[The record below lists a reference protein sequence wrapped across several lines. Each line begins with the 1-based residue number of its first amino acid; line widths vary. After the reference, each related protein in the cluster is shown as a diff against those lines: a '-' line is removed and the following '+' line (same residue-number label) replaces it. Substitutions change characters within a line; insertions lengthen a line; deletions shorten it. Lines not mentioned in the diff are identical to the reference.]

1 MSERINEVSTL
12 GTGRRGLG
20 AKIHR
25 VESWSYD
32 TTEGKHYNG
41 MRANCNGNGQW
52 TARDFQAGF
61 DRQVTCLICN
71 HWEYK
76 TPTWA
81 EIEDLPTP
89 AERTPKADSCQAT
102 NKKTGKQCTF
112 KGRYIGVVNG
122 NRRCATHSF
131 ATPDYV
137 APVEVEAL
145 PVSVEGE
152 SENWTDESI
161 IPQEHTDECGRAK
174 AAYAQEKM
182 QQGEFMNRQCTDC
195 YEAIHRHITLSQF
208 ARAKTVEESIAM
220 AYGPQE
226 VVACEDCGHADPSNL
241 TQLSSIDGESVYLL
255 CFSCKDTRIQI
266 RQLQGTPGPARLAKM
281 FPMGKGWS
289 R

>member
-12 GTGRRGLG
+12 GTGRRGFG
-20 AKIHR
+20 AKIHL
-25 VESWSYD
+25 VNSWSYD

-41 MRANCNGNGQW
+41 MQANCNGNGQW
-52 TARDFQAGF
+52 TARDFQAGTA
-61 DRQVTCLICN
+61 REVTCLICN
-71 HWEYK
+71 PKE
-76 TPTWA
+76 A
-81 EIEDLPTP
+81 LPTP
-89 AERTPKADSCQAT
+89 TERTPKADSCQAT

-112 KGRYIGVVNG
+112 KGYCTSNLTGG
-122 NRRCATHSF
+122 RRCATHQDWRSPGGQGY
-131 ATPDYV
+131 PDYV
-137 APVEVEAL
+137 APVVL
-145 PVSVEGE
+145 PVSVEDE

-195 YEAIHRHITLSQF
+195 YEAIHRHINLSQF
-208 ARAKTVEESIAM
+208 ASAKTVEESIAM

-255 CFSCKDTRIQI
+255 CFRCKDTRIQI